1 MNAEFILKVLNIKEC
16 NERKYI
22 LSHEHQCHLVTHN
35 SVSMFLLLP
44 PRNAVLV
51 FQYTHPA
58 LRPQKYITIFLT
70 TCHYWQSLQNCNT
83 ATVSNE
89 TRAKFPCQKNAWH
102 QLLPVVKKQIK
113 WKRKPKRKKERK
125 KTCNNEMQT
134 EKQTGQVNVGQ
145 VRNRSR
151 THSPQSLP

>member
-1 MNAEFILKVLNIKEC
+1 
-16 NERKYI
+16 
-22 LSHEHQCHLVTHN
+22 
-35 SVSMFLLLP
+35 MFLLLP

-89 TRAKFPCQKNAWH
+89 TRAKFPCQKKRVTSTSSGS
-102 QLLPVVKKQIK
+102 QETDQMKKK
-113 WKRKPKRKKERK
+113 AEKKERK
-125 KTCNNEMQT
+125 KED
-134 EKQTGQVNVGQ
+134 V
-145 VRNRSR
+145 
-151 THSPQSLP
+151 

>member
-16 NERKYI
+16 NERKYL

-58 LRPQKYITIFLT
+58 LPT
-70 TCHYWQSLQNCNT
+70 TEIHHNIPHNVSLLAVTTKLQ
-83 ATVSNE
+83 
-89 TRAKFPCQKNAWH
+89 H
-102 QLLPVVKKQIK
+102 
-113 WKRKPKRKKERK
+113 
-125 KTCNNEMQT
+125 
-134 EKQTGQVNVGQ
+134 
-145 VRNRSR
+145 
-151 THSPQSLP
+151 